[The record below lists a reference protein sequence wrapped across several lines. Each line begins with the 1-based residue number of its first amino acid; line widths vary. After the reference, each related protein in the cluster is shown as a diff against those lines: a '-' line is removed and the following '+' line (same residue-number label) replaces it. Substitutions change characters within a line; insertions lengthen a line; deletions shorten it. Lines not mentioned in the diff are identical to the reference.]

1 VGIGIWSIIA
11 TAAANIPWTKVVQS
25 TPLLVDVFGQAKAK
39 LKMNEASQRNVEDQ
53 LKMLHEENA
62 RLAATL
68 SQLSVKVQLL
78 NSRVATLTKLTVISL
93 LCAIS
98 ASVLWILK

>member
-1 VGIGIWSIIA
+1 MGIGIWSIIA

-39 LKMNEASQRNVEDQ
+39 LKMNEASQRNIEDQ

-62 RLAATL
+62 RLGATL
-68 SQLSVKVQLL
+68 LQMSEQVQLL

-93 LCAIS
+93 LCALS
-98 ASVLWILK
+98 AAVFLMLK